1 MLNKLKIYIS
11 LFAFSFFL
19 LIDLLFFTTAIASIG
34 KSVTQ
39 AVVLLIIA
47 APFVYLTVKLFLYS
61 KNVGKEKP
69 SLKIQQTAPEES
81 VKDAPAKKETAVKN
95 KSDIPDFEIK
105 YVSSDGEETVRQ
117 IKVIDFKGRMLEA
130 VCFLRHEKRTFAVSR
145 IAECVDLSTGEVIQ
159 EELHFYFNHRYNKN
173 YKISTMFS
181 FEEWT
186 TAEFVNVPEMPKEI
200 DGFSLD
206 EKLNMQILDL
216 DSGFVEKEF
225 VCDKVRSSLYNEN
238 QFYVSL
244 RDSNGK
250 VYNVD
255 LGKIL
260 KVEGVEN
267 FGEYLITKF
276 YESDSGKASV
286 LLSKY
291 FQELFILAYIGR
303 ADSSITPKKRATI
316 CEYLRSVG
324 ADCNDEVLSKALRKV
339 KVDQQEFKKIVNAY
353 SKTIADGNKKDFLQA
368 CESVVGGREKAKP
381 FGFAGLQYIES
392 KITL

>member
-1 MLNKLKIYIS
+1 MLNKIKLYIS

-19 LIDLLFFTTAIASIG
+19 LIDIFFLAGIIASVGESIA
-34 KSVTQ
+34 S
-39 AVVLLIIA
+39 AVVLLVITV
-47 APFVYLTVKLFLYS
+47 PFVYLTIKIFLYC
-61 KNVGKEKP
+61 KRFGKEKP
-69 SLKIQQTAPEES
+69 SSNVEQAIPAERIENFPVEKEKT
-81 VKDAPAKKETAVKN
+81 AKKKN
-95 KSDIPDFEIK
+95 DGPDFEIK
-105 YVSSDGEETVRQ
+105 YIASDGSETVRQ

-159 EELHFYFNHRYNKN
+159 EELHFYFNRRYNKN
-173 YKISTMFS
+173 YKLSTMFS

-216 DSGFVEKEF
+216 DSGVVEKEF

-238 QFYVSL
+238 QFYMSL
-244 RDSNGK
+244 RDSDGK
-250 VYNVD
+250 VYSVD

-260 KVEGVEN
+260 KVKGVEN
-267 FGEYLITKF
+267 FGEYLISKF
-276 YESDSGKASV
+276 YESDLGKASV

-291 FQELFILAYIGR
+291 FQELFILAYLGR

-316 CEYLRSVG
+316 CEFLRSVG
-324 ADCNDEVLSKALRKV
+324 ADCNDEIISKALRKI

-353 SKTIADGNKKDFLQA
+353 SKTIANGNKKDFLQA
-368 CESVVGGREKAKP
+368 CGSVVGGREKAKP

-392 KITL
+392 KIIL

>member
-1 MLNKLKIYIS
+1 MLNKLKLYIS
-11 LFAFSFFL
+11 LFAFVFFL
-19 LIDLLFFTTAIASIG
+19 LIDLFVFAGIIASIG
-34 KSVTQ
+34 KSVAQ
-39 AVVLLIIA
+39 VLVLLIIA
-47 APFVYLTVKLFLYS
+47 ASFVYLTVKLFLYS

-69 SLKIQQTAPEES
+69 SSIIEQKTLEEPVES
-81 VKDAPAKKETAVKN
+81 VSSKKEKVVKKKN
-95 KSDIPDFEIK
+95 DGPDFEIK

-159 EELHFYFNHRYNKN
+159 EELHFYFNRRYNKN

-186 TAEFVNVPEMPKEI
+186 TAEFVDVPEMPKEI
-200 DGFSLD
+200 DGFALN

-216 DSGFVEKEF
+216 DSGVVEKEF
-225 VCDKVRSSLYNEN
+225 VCEKVRSSLYNEN

-244 RDSNGK
+244 RDADGN
-250 VYNVD
+250 VYSVD
-255 LGKIL
+255 LGKVL

-267 FGEYLITKF
+267 FGKYLISKF
-276 YESDSGKASV
+276 YESDSGKSSV
-286 LLSKY
+286 ILSKY
-291 FQELFILAYIGR
+291 SYEVSILTYLGR
-303 ADSSITPKKRATI
+303 ADSSITPKKRAAI

-324 ADCNDEVLSKALRKV
+324 ADCNDEILSKALRKV

-353 SKTIADGNKKDFLQA
+353 SKTIADGNKKEFLQA

>member
-1 MLNKLKIYIS
+1 M
-11 LFAFSFFL
+11 
-19 LIDLLFFTTAIASIG
+19 
-34 KSVTQ
+34 
-39 AVVLLIIA
+39 
-47 APFVYLTVKLFLYS
+47 TVKLFLYC
-61 KNVGKEKP
+61 KNFGKEKP
-69 SLKIQQTAPEES
+69 SSVVEQKTLAEPVES
-81 VKDAPAKKETAVKN
+81 VPSKKEKATKKN
-95 KSDIPDFEIK
+95 NDGPDFEIK

-145 IAECVDLSTGEVIQ
+145 IVECVDLSTGEVIQ
-159 EELHFYFNHRYNKN
+159 EELHFYFNRRYNKN

-186 TAEFVNVPEMPKEI
+186 TAEFVSVPEMPKEI

-206 EKLNMQILDL
+206 EKLSMRILDL
-216 DSGFVEKEF
+216 DSGVVEKEF

-244 RDSNGK
+244 HDADGK
-250 VYNVD
+250 VYSVD

-267 FGEYLITKF
+267 FCEYLISKF

-291 FQELFILAYIGR
+291 FQELFILAYLGR
-303 ADSSITPKKRATI
+303 ADSSITPKKRAAI

-324 ADCNDEVLSKALRKV
+324 ADCNDEILSKALRKV
-339 KVDQQEFKKIVNAY
+339 KVDQQEFKKLVNSY
-353 SKTIADGNKKDFLQA
+353 SKSILTENKKSFLQA
-368 CESVVGGREKAKP
+368 CESVLGGREKAKP

>member
-81 VKDAPAKKETAVKN
+81 VKDAPAKKETVVKN

-105 YVSSDGEETVRQ
+105 YVSSDGEETVRK

-159 EELHFYFNHRYNKN
+159 EELHFYFNRRYNKN

-200 DGFSLD
+200 DGFALN

-216 DSGFVEKEF
+216 DSGVVEKEF
-225 VCDKVRSSLYNEN
+225 VCEKVRSSLYNEN

-244 RDSNGK
+244 RDADGN
-250 VYNVD
+250 VYSVD
-255 LGKIL
+255 LGKVL

-267 FGEYLITKF
+267 FGKYLISKF

-286 LLSKY
+286 ILSKY
-291 FQELFILAYIGR
+291 SYEVSILTYLGR
-303 ADSSITPKKRATI
+303 ADSSITPKKRAAI

>member
-1 MLNKLKIYIS
+1 MLNKLKLYIS
-11 LFAFSFFL
+11 LFAFVFFL
-19 LIDLLFFTTAIASIG
+19 LIDLFVFAGIIASIG
-34 KSVTQ
+34 KSVAQ
-39 AVVLLIIA
+39 VLVLLIIA
-47 APFVYLTVKLFLYS
+47 ASFVYLTVKLFLYS

-69 SLKIQQTAPEES
+69 SLKIQQTTSEES
-81 VKDAPAKKETAVKN
+81 VKNVPDKKETVAKN
-95 KSDIPDFEIK
+95 KRDIPDFEIK
-105 YVSSDGEETVRQ
+105 YVSSDGEETVRK

-159 EELHFYFNHRYNKN
+159 EELHFYFNRRYNKN

-216 DSGFVEKEF
+216 DSGVVEKEF
-225 VCDKVRSSLYNEN
+225 FCDKVRSSLYNEN

-244 RDSNGK
+244 CDSNGK
-250 VYNVD
+250 VYSVD

-291 FQELFILAYIGR
+291 FQELFILAYLGR
-303 ADSSITPKKRATI
+303 ADSSITPKKRAAI

-353 SKTIADGNKKDFLQA
+353 SKTIADGNKKYFLQA